1 MTWLPILGVAV
12 AVGAPALKDAP
23 KKADSPGLVGAWAC
37 TSVTADNRPLTESVK
52 AGIGLEFTSDGKLRT
67 SKGGKPESEGTYT
80 ADPTRDPAAVDFT
93 VEPDGGLIRGIY
105 EVGKETLTL
114 CFEDVAEATR
124 PATFSAAGATRV
136 VVTFR
141 RVPAKKE

>member
-1 MTWLPILGVAV
+1 MTWLPILGVGL

-23 KKADSPGLVGAWAC
+23 KTADPPGLIGAWAC
-37 TSVTADNRPLTESVK
+37 TSVTADNQPLTESVK

-67 SKGGKPESEGTYT
+67 SKGGKPESEGKYT
-80 ADPTRDPAAVDFT
+80 ADPTQDPPAMDFT
-93 VEPDGGLIRGIY
+93 VEPDGGIIHGIY

-114 CFEDVAEATR
+114 CFEDEAEATR
-124 PATFSAAGATRV
+124 PAAFSATGATRML
-136 VVTFR
+136 VTFR